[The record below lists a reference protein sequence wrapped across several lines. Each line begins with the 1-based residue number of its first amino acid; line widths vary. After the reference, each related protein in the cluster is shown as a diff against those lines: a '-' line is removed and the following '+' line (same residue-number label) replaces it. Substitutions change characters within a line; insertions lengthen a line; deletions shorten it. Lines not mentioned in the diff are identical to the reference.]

1 MWNGGKMGDGFFD
14 GYPEMD
20 FGGGLKALPMKE
32 IGESLNVIGSGIN
45 TQRSDA
51 IAANTDTGGG
61 GGSTIINNVSSPTN
75 TQIQTQIGTES
86 PQLGSVTHGNGS
98 QADALRGSLNPTL
111 LTNLLIRLSSFR
123 LVVFSILR
131 LFHPIMFYQ
140 PNL

>member
-1 MWNGGKMGDGFFD
+1 
-14 GYPEMD
+14 
-20 FGGGLKALPMKE
+20 MKE

-98 QADALRGSLNPTL
+98 QADDA
-111 LTNLLIRLSSFR
+111 
-123 LVVFSILR
+123 
-131 LFHPIMFYQ
+131 YAAA
-140 PNL
+140 